1 MQMHLTR
8 VEGLIYEVRG
18 RRVMLDSDLA
28 ALYGVETRELNQ
40 AIRRNLQ
47 RFPEDFMFQLTDVEF
62 DSLRSQIVILKTGR
76 GTHRKYLPR
85 VFTEQGVA
93 MLSGVLKSP
102 RAIRVNIEIMR
113 AFVRLREALVN
124 NRELGEKLVEL
135 EQKVAIHDESIRGI
149 FDAIRRLIEE
159 PVPREAANWVRGRR
173 RLMMNEKSPHH

>member
-1 MQMHLTR
+1 MQLAR

-18 RRVMLDSDLA
+18 RRVMFDSDLA

-47 RFPEDFMFQLTDVEF
+47 RFPEDFMFRLTDEEF

-76 GTHRKYLPR
+76 GQHRKYLPR

-102 RAIRVNIEIMR
+102 RAVQVNIEIMR
-113 AFVRLREALVN
+113 AFVRLRRALAH
-124 NRELGEKLVEL
+124 NRELAEKLVEL
-135 EQKVAIHDESIRGI
+135 GHKVAIHDESIRAI
-149 FDAIRRLIEE
+149 FDAIQRLIEE
-159 PVPREAANWVRGRR
+159 PVSPRR
-173 RLMMNEKSPHH
+173 RIGFSVKEGE

>member
-1 MQMHLTR
+1 MQMHLAR

-40 AIRRNLQ
+40 AIHRNLQ
-47 RFPEDFMFQLTDVEF
+47 RFPEDFMFQLDDDEF

-76 GTHRKYLPR
+76 GQHRKYLPK

-113 AFVRLREALVN
+113 AFVRLRRALTH
-124 NRELGEKLVEL
+124 NRELAEKLVEL
-135 EQKVAIHDESIRGI
+135 EQKVAIHDESIRAI
-149 FDAIRRLIEE
+149 FDAIRRLIEG
-159 PVPREAANWVRGRR
+159 PILPRR
-173 RLMMNEKSPHH
+173 RIGFHPVESN